1 MAQKGDLFS
10 GIIGSNYTD
19 SYVYDYDDTQ
29 EFVNDATVI
38 MKGRE
43 LEYGK
48 YLGLLK
54 IINLASNKLTG
65 KVPSEISSL
74 LELVVLN
81 ISRNKLI
88 GEIPQM
94 IGQLKRLQSL
104 DMSRNQFSNEIPSS
118 MSELHFLSDLD
129 LSYNNLSGKNSFRH
143 STTKL
148 WCS

>member
-1 MAQKGDLFS
+1 MNQKGDLFS

-19 SYVYDYDDTQ
+19 SYVYDYDDTE

-38 MKGRE
+38 MEGRE

-81 ISRNKLI
+81 ISRNKSI
-88 GEIPQM
+88 GEIP
-94 IGQLKRLQSL
+94 
-104 DMSRNQFSNEIPSS
+104 
-118 MSELHFLSDLD
+118 
-129 LSYNNLSGKNSFRH
+129 
-143 STTKL
+143 
-148 WCS
+148 